1 MLSDRHSPGD
11 EYVFLSFTGWLYALV
26 LSQQLFSFIHMASTG
41 VSRVLDEVMNCR
53 DLGQVHAGT
62 KNFVGFAVGG
72 RALIMLS
79 AERYWHISCLML
91 WRYLLFH
98 VFSSADLL
106 PVMSWERESLKVRR
120 RGTGKKIFL
129 RQ

>member
-1 MLSDRHSPGD
+1 
-11 EYVFLSFTGWLYALV
+11 
-26 LSQQLFSFIHMASTG
+26 MASTG